1 MKSRRTQAPRPVPAH
16 DTKRGLRADRLDI
29 DDLPTQLE
37 ALLDQVWRCEAAWR
51 RDDRIDRAIRN
62 AR

>member
-1 MKSRRTQAPRPVPAH
+1 VPAC
-16 DTKRGLRADRLDI
+16 GARAGRFDI

-37 ALLDQVWRCEAAWR
+37 VLLDQVWRCEAAWR
-51 RDDRIDRAIRN
+51 RDDRIDQAIRN

>member
-1 MKSRRTQAPRPVPAH
+1 MKSRRTQAPRPVPA
-16 DTKRGLRADRLDI
+16 RGAQAGRLDI
-29 DDLPTQLE
+29 DDLPTQIE

-51 RDDRIDRAIRN
+51 RDDRIDQAIRN

>member
-1 MKSRRTQAPRPVPAH
+1 MKSRRTQAPRPVPAC
-16 DTKRGLRADRLDI
+16 GARAGRLDI

-37 ALLDQVWRCEAAWR
+37 VLLDQVWGCEAAWR
-51 RDDRIDRAIRN
+51 RDDRIDQAIRN

>member
-1 MKSRRTQAPRPVPAH
+1 VKSRRAQMQKTVPIRGAPA
-16 DTKRGLRADRLDI
+16 GRLDI
-29 DDLPTQLE
+29 DDLPSQLE

-51 RDDRIDRAIRN
+51 REDRIDQAIRY